1 MKAVL
6 LTFPPPPNPASRTT
20 IPISLNLPPTNC
32 PAHLCLLVE
41 PVDPTVHAPRVKVW
55 ISPPCLPRP
64 PTIPKVLN
72 ASPSKPPTSE
82 TPAGLIIIS
91 QTIFRPNSI
100 GVQKPSSVASGAPQS
115 TFGVLAI
122 FELLM
127 GNYLFNPDALSQVY
141 ASHPS
146 PSSPGLLATLLQIVR
161 LEGITLLWQGIAPTL
176 MISNPAQAIYMLGY
190 DSLCSA
196 FFDLVPMTSRDAPA
210 SASLPAV
217 QLILL
222 VSGVLSCLFVVVLF
236 SPLEL
241 ILTRLQSTPRVRPQT
256 VRLAPS
262 ISRKRSAE
270 WNCRIFT
277 FSIGKGLQA
286 GMGIAI
292 TINAGSPPD
301 TGGGAQNTAKKSHED
316 PFGSPTSSAELP
328 PLPTRPGSSTA
339 KNSTPHANDIPAPT
353 PASDPKVD
361 PAKPTNSSV
370 VRQICAMGFDCK
382 AVIQVLKQDN
392 RDMDRALIPLLAPWG
407 RGRRRRSTAHDSE
420 IGGGRGAAEGST
432 EFICGAPSD
441 PFLHT
446 PSEL

>member
-82 TPAGLIIIS
+82 TPAGNNHFTNNIQTQQYWSPEAILI
-91 QTIFRPNSI
+91 Q
-100 GVQKPSSVASGAPQS
+100 
-115 TFGVLAI
+115 
-122 FELLM
+122 
-127 GNYLFNPDALSQVY
+127 LSQVY

-241 ILTRLQSTPRVRPQT
+241 IPTRLQSTPRVRPQT